1 MKIALTGTT
10 SIGKSTLIND
20 FIKNWRNYGTPQE
33 TYRDI
38 LKQKN
43 LKHSSQ
49 SSEET
54 QQIVLE
60 FLLKQLETYSKEPNV
75 IFDRCPLDNLAYT
88 SWLNL
93 KGKASDKFLDET
105 RIAVRESMRKLD
117 IIFYLPITTAGL
129 VPIVNDGFR
138 DIDPIMREEV
148 DNIFKA
154 MQISWHSGDG
164 RIAPE
169 NDSPALIEIYGNPQ
183 QRIEMIKL
191 YLNEKG
197 EPFGEEQ
204 SLIADPSLYSNLIH

>member
-1 MKIALTGTT
+1 MRVSLSGANSTGKT
-10 SIGKSTLIND
+10 TLIND
-20 FIKNWRNYGTPQE
+20 FLKNWRNYGTPTE
-33 TYRDI
+33 SYRDV
-38 LKQKN
+38 LKKKK
-43 LKHSSQ
+43 LKHSEN

-54 QQIVLE
+54 QQIILE
-60 FLLKQLETYSKEPNV
+60 FLIKQLEGYKEPNI

-93 KGKASDKFLDET
+93 KGKVSDKFLDET

-117 IIFYLPITTAGL
+117 IVFFLPLTAAAPVPL
-129 VPIVNDGFR
+129 VDDGFR
-138 DIDPIMREEV
+138 SVDPVMREEI
-148 DNIFKA
+148 DNIFKVFQ
-154 MQISWHSGDG
+154 MSWHSGDG

-169 NDSPALIEIYGNPQ
+169 NDSPAFIEIYGNPQ

-204 SLIADPSLYSNLIH
+204 SLIADPKLFSSIIH